1 MVKPLDA
8 APNFSLKDQS
18 DTTFD
23 PFEQAG
29 KSTLLSFQPLAW
41 IKF

>member
-8 APNFSLKDQS
+8 APNFSLKDQN

-23 PFEQAG
+23 LFEQAG
-29 KSTLLSFQPLAW
+29 KTTLLSFQPLAW
-41 IKF
+41 TEF